1 MFQTLMR
8 GWQFQTLSLKK
19 RLTIGIGAMF
29 LPLILLGLGAFISF
43 EGTIRSFENT
53 DNATLEK
60 LFPLANLEALIQQA
74 STSADVCLSDRAQ
87 TECDRYRQLS
97 QEIDQMFT
105 TLLATPS
112 DLPEQRVLVQ
122 TAQTAWQQSE
132 NSYQKLITASRL
144 PLTSQT
150 VESLEQSVQQ
160 SADSLD
166 QLYKLMTHLQLAD
179 NLAQAQKVRQ
189 RVNLIIAIVFGLG
202 LGVAG
207 LSGWAMARSILL
219 PLHALKNGASRL
231 GEGDLSH
238 RIDLATQD
246 ELGQLANT
254 LNQMAARLE
263 QNQAELRYSAT
274 MDGLT
279 AVYNRQEFNRLL
291 QAELERSQRYGHAC
305 SLIMIDIDHFKK
317 LNDTYGHPA
326 GDEALRCFASLI
338 KQQIRPA
345 DQIARYGGEEFSI
358 ILPETSISDAFRLA
372 ERLRQAIATHTIQI
386 TQWQTVRITSSI
398 GIAVFPNDA
407 ESDTALISAAD
418 QALYIAKRSG
428 RNRVTRYNAETTF
441 IQ

>member
-1 MFQTLMR
+1 MFHTLMR
-8 GWQFQTLSLKK
+8 AWQFQKLALKQ

-29 LPLILLGLGAFISF
+29 LPLILLGVGAFISF
-43 EGTIRSFENT
+43 EGTIRSFEST

-74 STSADVCLSDRAQ
+74 PTSAEVCLSDRVQ

-112 DLPEQRVLVQ
+112 DLPEQRVLIQ
-122 TAQTAWQQSE
+122 TAKIAWQQSQS
-132 NSYQKLITASRL
+132 SYKKAITASSQRL
-144 PLTSQT
+144 TPQMI
-150 VESLEQSVQQ
+150 ENLEQSVQQ

-179 NLAQAQKVRQ
+179 NLAQAKKVRQ
-189 RVNLIIAIVFGLG
+189 RVNLIIATMFGLG

-219 PLHALKNGASRL
+219 PLNALKNGANRL

-238 RIDLATQD
+238 RINLPTTD
-246 ELGQLANT
+246 EFGQLAST

-263 QNQAELRYSAT
+263 QSQVELRYSAT

-279 AVYNRQEFNRLL
+279 GVYNRQEFNRLL
-291 QAELERSQRYGHAC
+291 QAELERSQRYGHPC

-358 ILPETSISDAFRLA
+358 ILPETSNGDAFYLA
-372 ERLRQAIATHTIQI
+372 ERLRQAIAAHTIQI
-386 TQWQTVRITSSI
+386 TQWQTVKITSSI

-407 ESDTALISAAD
+407 DSASALISASD

-428 RNRVTRYNAETTF
+428 RNRVSRYNTETTF